1 MKLGIDVG
9 STTVKLVVLNDED
22 QIIYS
27 KYERHMSDVFDK
39 VQELIIQMKE
49 EMGDLTLRPVITGSG
64 GLALANLMN
73 VHF

>member
-27 KYERHMSDVFDK
+27 RYERHS
-39 VQELIIQMKE
+39 
-49 EMGDLTLRPVITGSG
+49 RW
-64 GLALANLMN
+64 
-73 VHF
+73 